1 MKCLYQEGHLLLQ
14 WVKEEGLLTPLP
26 SPRDDVSKMRPLWVV
41 MLAGNQGAN
50 EERGTS
56 CIPFHSPLLLTHMSQ
71 QSLET

>member
-1 MKCLYQEGHLLLQ
+1 M
-14 WVKEEGLLTPLP
+14 TPLP